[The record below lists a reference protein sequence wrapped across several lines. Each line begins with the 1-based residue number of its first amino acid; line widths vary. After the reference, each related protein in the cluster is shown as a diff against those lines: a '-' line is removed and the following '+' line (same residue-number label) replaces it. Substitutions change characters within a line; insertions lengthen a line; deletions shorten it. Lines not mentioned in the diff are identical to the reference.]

1 MYLSPVCANLSTSS
15 ILVATGMVFFS
26 FCNPSLGPT
35 STIETLSARLDAE
48 AAKVLRWHGWRAARR
63 AERRQVNLEDM
74 SKYYP
79 MRLLR
84 EKNAIRDVVLW
95 WRAIASGD
103 SCGDDD
109 GSPRQLALGLKLQK
123 SLHNTSRMA
132 VLIALY

>member
-1 MYLSPVCANLSTSS
+1 
-15 ILVATGMVFFS
+15 MVFFS

-35 STIETLSARLDAE
+35 STIETLSVRLDAE

-84 EKNAIRDVVLW
+84 DKKCHTGRGVVVESYC
-95 WRAIASGD
+95 SGD

-123 SLHNTSRMA
+123 SLRNTSRMA